1 MRRRCTM
8 PLIYAALSLLM
19 LVSSLGAE
27 EPPERTAS
35 PLSGPVK
42 GAPVKR
48 YGVVD
53 EDILSRSS
61 RPTTAGYAWL
71 RQEEG
76 VKNIVNF
83 TDEDPGNAF
92 FKELGFEGYL
102 WLPIVD
108 GKPPTDAQVE
118 EFLSLVR
125 NSRNWPV
132 HMHCAE
138 GESRAGLMAALVR
151 YAIDAWP
158 LDKALE
164 EAKLYRKGKSLRPK
178 YVQWLTHWAESHP
191 PGSYRPIGDSNGG
204 KHDAR

>member
-1 MRRRCTM
+1 MRRRDTM
-8 PLIYAALSLLM
+8 TLIHPALFFLILA
-19 LVSSLGAE
+19 SSLGAE
-27 EPPERTAS
+27 EPPAQTDI

-42 GAPVKR
+42 GAPIKR

-53 EDILSRSS
+53 EDVLSRSS
-61 RPTTAGYAWL
+61 RPTAAGYAWL
-71 RQEEG
+71 RQEG

-83 TDEDPGNAF
+83 TDEDPGDAF
-92 FKELGFEGYL
+92 FKELGFEGHL

-118 EFLSLVR
+118 QFLSLVR
-125 NSRNWPV
+125 DSQNWPV

-151 YAIDAWP
+151 YAIDGWP
-158 LDKALE
+158 LAKALE

-191 PGSYRPIGDSNGG
+191 PGSYRPVGDQNGR

>member
-1 MRRRCTM
+1 MRRRRTV
-8 PLIYAALSLLM
+8 PLIYAALSTLM
-19 LVSSLGAE
+19 LASSIGAE
-27 EPPERTAS
+27 APPAGTDV

-42 GAPVKR
+42 DAPIKR

-53 EDILSRSS
+53 ADVLSRSS

-71 RQEEG
+71 RQEG

-83 TDEDPGNAF
+83 TDEDPGDAF
-92 FKELGFEGYL
+92 FKELGFEGHL

-118 EFLSLVR
+118 QFLSLVR
-125 NSRNWPV
+125 DSQNWPV

-138 GESRAGLMAALVR
+138 GQSRAGLMAALVR
-151 YAIDAWP
+151 YAVDGWP

-178 YVQWLTHWAESHP
+178 YVQWLTHWAEGHP
-191 PGSYRPIGDSNGG
+191 PGSYRPIGESNGR

>member
-1 MRRRCTM
+1 MRRRDTM
-8 PLIYAALSLLM
+8 TLIHPALFFLILA
-19 LVSSLGAE
+19 SSLGAE
-27 EPPERTAS
+27 EPPARTDI

-42 GAPVKR
+42 GAPIKR

-71 RQEEG
+71 RQEG

-83 TDEDPGNAF
+83 TDEDPGDAF
-92 FKELGFEGYL
+92 FKELGFEGHL

-118 EFLSLVR
+118 QFLSLVR
-125 NSRNWPV
+125 DSQNWPV

-151 YAIDAWP
+151 YAIDGWP
-158 LDKALE
+158 LEKALE

-191 PGSYRPIGDSNGG
+191 PGSYRPVGDSNGR

>member
-1 MRRRCTM
+1 MRRRYTM
-8 PLIYAALSLLM
+8 PLIYAVL
-19 LVSSLGAE
+19 SSLVLASSIGAE
-27 EPPERTAS
+27 APPARTDV

-42 GAPVKR
+42 GAPIKR
-48 YGVVD
+48 YGAVD
-53 EDILSRSS
+53 EDVLSRSS

-71 RQEEG
+71 RQEG
-76 VKNIVNF
+76 VKNVVNF
-83 TDEDPGNAF
+83 TDEDPGDAF
-92 FKELGFEGYL
+92 FKELGFEGHL

-118 EFLSLVR
+118 QFLSLVR
-125 NSRNWPV
+125 DSQNWPV

-151 YAIDAWP
+151 YAVDGWP

-178 YVQWLTHWAESHP
+178 YVQWLTHWAEGHP
-191 PGSYRPIGDSNGG
+191 PGSYRPIGGSNGG